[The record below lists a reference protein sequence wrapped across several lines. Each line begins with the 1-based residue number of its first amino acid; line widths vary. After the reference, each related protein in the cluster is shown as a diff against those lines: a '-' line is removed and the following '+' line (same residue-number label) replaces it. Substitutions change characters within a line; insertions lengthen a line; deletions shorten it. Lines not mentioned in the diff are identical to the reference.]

1 MTRNRHKVLASYLGL
16 VGRMLQGGRRISRAA
31 AITLAVS
38 PPVICALFAR
48 GPERWDL
55 FERSGALTSA
65 IGLLLA
71 SRRYLGRGVI
81 EIAIIEQGKG
91 SKSNTLELIENIHA
105 TKLGLAVSA
114 FGTIIW
120 GTGKYLQWWTFSYL
134 IVWAAIAAFD
144 AWRDFVRLRDAPIGD
159 PPAEGTSAPGEGER

>member
-144 AWRDFVRLRDAPIGD
+144 AWRDFVRLRDTAIGD
-159 PPAEGTSAPGEGER
+159 PSGAESTGAAGAGE